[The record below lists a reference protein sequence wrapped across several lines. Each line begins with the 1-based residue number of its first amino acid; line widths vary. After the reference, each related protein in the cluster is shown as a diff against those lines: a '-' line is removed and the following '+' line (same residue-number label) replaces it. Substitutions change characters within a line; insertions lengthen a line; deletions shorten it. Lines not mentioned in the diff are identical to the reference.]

1 MVFDAFICEK
11 KTVLRGTDNTE
22 CSVKTFFHRLLF
34 TFSEGNAVLPN
45 ASERTSKIFAISIL
59 I

>member
-45 ASERTSKIFAISIL
+45 ASERTSKIFAI
-59 I
+59 